1 MRTRHDAY
9 DSTLDN
15 EVGMPGFRRL
25 AIALLLVASAACSN
39 SVDLADP
46 NVLAQELRGTW
57 SRIIAP
63 GSSTVLQLTVQ
74 DSTIAG
80 TGTFAG
86 EAGPSGTLVVTGR
99 IATGDFGPF
108 VTIDF
113 AQSNGPVGH
122 FTGGLTAPD
131 TLYGSVWYTATE
143 FGTADPV
150 PGTFV
155 RTAH

>member
-1 MRTRHDAY
+1 
-9 DSTLDN
+9 
-15 EVGMPGFRRL
+15 MPNFRPL
-25 AIALLLVASAACSN
+25 AFAFALAAGTACSN

-46 NVLAQELRGTW
+46 NVIAQELRGTW
-57 SRIIAP
+57 SRIIGP
-63 GSSTVLQLTVQ
+63 GSSTVLQLAVQ

-99 IATGDFGPF
+99 ITTGDFGQL
-108 VTIDF
+108 VNIDF
-113 AQSNGPVGH
+113 TQSNGPIGH
-122 FTGGLTAPD
+122 FTGRLTAAN
-131 TLYGSVWYTATE
+131 TLDGSVWYTATG
-143 FGTADPV
+143 FGTGDPV

>member
-1 MRTRHDAY
+1 
-9 DSTLDN
+9 
-15 EVGMPGFRRL
+15 MPKFRQL
-25 AIALLLVASAACSN
+25 AIALSLIASAACSN

-46 NVLAQELRGTW
+46 NVIAQELRGTW
-57 SRIIAP
+57 SRIIGP
-63 GSSTVLQLTVQ
+63 GSSTVLQLAVQ

-86 EAGPSGTLVVTGR
+86 EAGPSGTLVVTGQ
-99 IATGDFGPF
+99 ITAADFGPF

-122 FTGGLTAPD
+122 FTGKLTAAN
-131 TLYGSVWYTATE
+131 TLDGSVWYTATG
-143 FGTADPV
+143 FGTGDPV
-150 PGTFV
+150 TATFV